1 MIKWIKSVFVDENK
15 SETEDLK
22 NQCDLVLDKLECQT
36 QALKLAVDDLY
47 EEDSSEIFKEKENEE
62 VN

>member
-1 MIKWIKSVFVDENK
+1 MIKWIKSVFVDENR

-22 NQCDLVLDKLECQT
+22 NQCDLVLDKLEYQT
-36 QALKLAVDDLY
+36 QALQLAVEDLY
-47 EEDSSEIFKEKENEE
+47 EEDSTQIFKEKENEE

>member
-15 SETEDLK
+15 SETEDLQ
-22 NQCDLVLDKLECQT
+22 NQCDLVLNKLECQT
-36 QALKLAVDDLY
+36 QALQIALDDLY
-47 EEDSSEIFKEKENEE
+47 EEDSSKTFKEKENEE

>member
-36 QALKLAVDDLY
+36 QALQLAVDDLY
-47 EEDSSEIFKEKENEE
+47 EEDSTEIFKEKENEE

>member
-15 SETEDLK
+15 YETEDLK
-22 NQCDLVLDKLECQT
+22 NQCDLVLDKLENQT
-36 QALKLAVDDLY
+36 QALQLAVDDLY
-47 EEDSSEIFKEKENEE
+47 ENDSTETFKEKENDE